1 MWEHS
6 SEFPPSSRLTN
17 IPSHGWTTFCLHI
30 HLLMDAYLHRLLAV
44 VNNAIKSCTDTCLRA
59 CFQFFGVHV
68 LTWIAGSH
76 GNPVFNFL
84 RNCHPVSHS
93 GCSIL
98 HSRQG
103 CIHVPTSPRHCQHV
117 IVCSLIAGVLM
128 GVMEKAMAT
137 HSSVLA
143 WRIPR
148 TEEPGG
154 LQSIG
159 SQSVGHD

>member
-1 MWEHS
+1 MGLAARQALGRSSWFGIAYEKNQL
-6 SEFPPSSRLTN
+6 SEFQ
-17 IPSHGWTTFCLHI
+17 G
-30 HLLMDAYLHRLLAV
+30 
-44 VNNAIKSCTDTCLRA
+44 IKFPWKPTLRA

-98 HSRQG
+98 HPCQG

-148 TEEPGG
+148 TGEPGG
-154 LQSIG
+154 LPSMG
-159 SQSVGHD
+159 LHRVGHY